1 MNVFNPGEIA
11 STAGTSGVVYGVLD
25 KLHYD
30 SLSRVNTFAHVNYT
44 PEQLRLGVLLC
55 INGTGILNSWLKRNL
70 ALEGLSYSDMNQLAL
85 QSPIGARGVSVIPF
99 GNGAE
104 RVLENK
110 EVNCSIH
117 GINFNIHDKKD
128 VLRDAQEGIVFSYEY
143 GLEIMREMGMD
154 IRVIRAGHA
163 NMFLSPLFT
172 QTLASISGA
181 TIELFDTDGAAGAAR
196 AAGMGAG
203 IYQSNDEAFASLNKV
218 AVIEPDVRNQSAYRE
233 AYNLWKQFIQ

>member
-1 MNVFNPGEIA
+1 
-11 STAGTSGVVYGVLD
+11 
-25 KLHYD
+25 
-30 SLSRVNTFAHVNYT
+30 
-44 PEQLRLGVLLC
+44 
-55 INGTGILNSWLKRNL
+55 
-70 ALEGLSYSDMNQLAL
+70 
-85 QSPIGARGVSVIPF
+85 
-99 GNGAE
+99 
-104 RVLENK
+104 
-110 EVNCSIH
+110 
-117 GINFNIHDKKD
+117 
-128 VLRDAQEGIVFSYEY
+128 VFSYEY